1 MQIKI
6 QINEKQGVNPST
18 QHEAVKNQHARHN
31 ITYEWLR
38 LSSHKSHKS
47 HLTGVYSAF
56 AMNAALNIV
65 TCPRARVHFTVACL
79 VAKPLNRSEA
89 KDDLV
94 MIQTSLLFKK
104 TVFITTWSPS
114 TSLQMKGLATKYTT
128 VTWPIVMNILIIIA
142 LKTKRQLRT
151 KSRISLA
158 YLATTDFAVGL
169 VSQPLIRLYIQT
181 DNKKA
186 LDKSL
191 NTYPLLSGYYQYK
204 KKFCHIKE
212 LRHCQL
218 NAVYENR
225 IDYRIVSYIYSDGQ

>member
-1 MQIKI
+1 MAYCD
-6 QINEKQGVNPST
+6 E
-18 QHEAVKNQHARHN
+18 
-31 ITYEWLR
+31 
-38 LSSHKSHKS
+38 
-47 HLTGVYSAF
+47 YSG
-56 AMNAALNIV
+56 NN
-65 TCPRARVHFTVACL
+65 
-79 VAKPLNRSEA
+79 
-89 KDDLV
+89 
-94 MIQTSLLFKK
+94 
-104 TVFITTWSPS
+104 
-114 TSLQMKGLATKYTT
+114 Y
-128 VTWPIVMNILIIIA
+128 

-169 VSQPLIRLYIQT
+169 VSQPLIRLHIQT

-191 NTYPLLSGYYQYK
+191 NTYPLLSGYYQCK

-225 IDYRIVSYIYSDGQ
+225 IDYRIVSYIYSNGQ

>member
-1 MQIKI
+1 
-6 QINEKQGVNPST
+6 
-18 QHEAVKNQHARHN
+18 
-31 ITYEWLR
+31 
-38 LSSHKSHKS
+38 
-47 HLTGVYSAF
+47 
-56 AMNAALNIV
+56 
-65 TCPRARVHFTVACL
+65 
-79 VAKPLNRSEA
+79 
-89 KDDLV
+89 

-114 TSLQMKGLATKYTT
+114 SSPQMKGLATKYTT
-128 VTWPIVMNILIIIA
+128 VTWPIVMNY

-169 VSQPLIRLYIQT
+169 VSQPLIRLHIQT

-191 NTYPLLSGYYQYK
+191 NTYPLLSGYYQCK

-225 IDYRIVSYIYSDGQ
+225 IDYRIVSYIYSNGQ